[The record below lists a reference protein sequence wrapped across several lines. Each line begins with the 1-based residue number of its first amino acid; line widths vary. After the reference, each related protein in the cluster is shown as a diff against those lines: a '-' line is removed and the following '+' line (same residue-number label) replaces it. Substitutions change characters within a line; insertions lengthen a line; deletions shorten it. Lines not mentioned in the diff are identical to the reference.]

1 MNTLEVW
8 LDPGGYSTGLEVIGV
23 MEEREEAKSVR
34 RRERVVARWEGKE
47 RKVVIPLETGYG
59 GLTAVRVR
67 VTGREEIW
75 LQGIR
80 LLSVMQPV
88 CRDGDAVFWIGDS
101 EEWNCPDSRAGVIE
115 RECIAENGT
124 AVWSDPINYC
134 RRNMEVF

>member
-67 VTGREEIW
+67 V
-75 LQGIR
+75 IR
-80 LLSVMQPV
+80 KR
-88 CRDGDAVFWIGDS
+88 RDLVTRNTTVECDATCV
-101 EEWNCPDSRAGVIE
+101 SR
-115 RECIAENGT
+115 
-124 AVWSDPINYC
+124 W
-134 RRNMEVF
+134 